1 MNDSFDPVAAT
12 AAYIDSLGPEA
23 LEKARLYTVGNHWL
37 LLWGLVVSAL
47 VTWLIVR
54 SGVLDRIARR
64 YSGANVRAFVASV
77 STFALTFLL
86 TLPWTL
92 YADWWRERGYGR
104 SSQPLGDFVWQQ
116 GISATI
122 GIVAGA
128 IFFLAIYALIRRS
141 PRRWWLWAT
150 GFTTAMMMLL
160 FVLAPVF
167 IDPLFNEYEPVPQ
180 GPVRAALEV
189 QAAEAG
195 VPADRIFMYDGSR
208 QSNNFTANAG
218 GIFGTARIAI
228 SDVAM
233 KGASLEEVQAVTGHE
248 IGHYVL
254 GHSWGLI
261 GIGTAVALIFF
272 LLADRLFPW
281 FARAFGSPASSLA
294 DPVGL
299 PVLLFL
305 AGLLMLFLQPAL
317 AAYSRKGEAEAD
329 LYSLET
335 VNLPDALASALV
347 KTAEYRYPRPGK
359 LEEFVFYS
367 HPSVERRVLRAMEWK
382 AAHPPAP

>member
-1 MNDSFDPVAAT
+1 MNSAFDPVAAT
-12 AAYIDSLGPEA
+12 ASYIDSLGPAA
-23 LEKARLYTVGNHWL
+23 LEKARDYTTGNHWL
-37 LLWGLVVSAL
+37 LFWGLVVSAI

-54 SGVLDRIARR
+54 SGVLDRIAQRHPGTNR
-64 YSGANVRAFVASV
+64 RAFFVGLA
-77 STFALTFLL
+77 TFALSFLL
-86 TLPWTL
+86 SLPWAV
-92 YADWWRERGYGR
+92 YEDWWRELSYGR
-104 SSQPLGDFVWQQ
+104 SSQPLGDFLGQQ
-116 GISATI
+116 LIS
-122 GIVAGA
+122 GA
-128 IFFLAIYALIRRS
+128 VSLVLGALFFVGIYALIRRS
-141 PRRWWLWAT
+141 PRRWWLWAS
-150 GFTTAMMMLL
+150 GFTLAVMVVLL
-160 FVLAPVF
+160 VLTPVF
-167 IDPLFNEYEPVPQ
+167 IEPLFNDYKPLPQ

-195 VPADRIFMYDGSR
+195 VPADRIFVFDGSR

-218 GIFGTARIAI
+218 GLFGTARIAI
-228 SDVAM
+228 SDIAL

-254 GHSWGLI
+254 GHTWRMVGL
-261 GIGTAVALIFF
+261 GLAVALVFF
-272 LLADRLFPW
+272 LLADRLFPV
-281 FARAFGSPASSLA
+281 FARVFGSRASGIA

-305 AGLLMLFLQPAL
+305 LGFLLLLLQPAL
-317 AAYSRKGEAEAD
+317 AAISRKGETEAD
-329 LYSLET
+329 LYSLRT